1 MAFTIDRRI
10 YPFCRFVF
18 RRKSGGWDGGVL
30 EYCAFYELHPRSELI
45 VLKRHEGHGDTDKGS
60 TARSKPCA
68 ISPRGRDELC
78 SGQAEAAVATL

>member
-1 MAFTIDRRI
+1 
-10 YPFCRFVF
+10 
-18 RRKSGGWDGGVL
+18 L
-30 EYCAFYELHPRSELI
+30 YELHPRSELI
-45 VLKRHEGHGDTDKGS
+45 VLKRHEGHSDTDKGS